1 MSMNSI
7 KRFKNLMSIL
17 MLYASNLIV
26 HDKVEVPKKFV
37 IADVSNRITGTVL
50 PKLTTSEK
58 I

>member
-1 MSMNSI
+1 MNSI

-26 HDKVEVPKKFV
+26 HDKIVLPEKYTIRSVN
-37 IADVSNRITGTVL
+37 NRITGTVFL
-50 PKLTTSEK
+50 KLTTNEK